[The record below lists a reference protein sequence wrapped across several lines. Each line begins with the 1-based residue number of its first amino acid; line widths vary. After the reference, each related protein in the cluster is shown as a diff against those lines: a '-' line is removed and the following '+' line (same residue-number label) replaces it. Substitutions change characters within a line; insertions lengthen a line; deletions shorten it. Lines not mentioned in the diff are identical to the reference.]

1 MKDIESQLNDAA
13 SDARDKVSSMKLTG
27 VAPYAS
33 GRVASRVLAAG
44 GAFALVL
51 GVVGIAAIAA
61 TWNPNAGANEFG
73 TNGDGTSI
81 TTVTVADEDSPVA
94 GDHDDDDSDDH
105 DEEGESGATTTS
117 LPDDDAVEDEHDDST
132 TSTTLD
138 DDDSTTSTTLD
149 DDEHDEHDDDGSTT
163 TTTVDDH
170 EEEEDDSVTT
180 TTLDDDHTDGS

>member
-13 SDARDKVSSMKLTG
+13 SEARDKVSSMKLTA

-94 GDHDDDDSDDH
+94 GDHDDDSDDH

-180 TTLDDDHTDGS
+180 TTLDDDRTDGS

>member
-1 MKDIESQLNDAA
+1 MKDIESHLNDAA
-13 SDARDKVSSMKLTG
+13 SEARDKVSSMKLTG

-61 TWNPNAGANEFG
+61 TWNPNAGASEFG

-81 TTVTVADEDSPVA
+81 TTVTVANEDSPVA

-105 DEEGESGATTTS
+105 DEEGENGATTTS

-149 DDEHDEHDDDGSTT
+149 DDDHEDDGSTT

-170 EEEEDDSVTT
+170 EEGEDDSVTT